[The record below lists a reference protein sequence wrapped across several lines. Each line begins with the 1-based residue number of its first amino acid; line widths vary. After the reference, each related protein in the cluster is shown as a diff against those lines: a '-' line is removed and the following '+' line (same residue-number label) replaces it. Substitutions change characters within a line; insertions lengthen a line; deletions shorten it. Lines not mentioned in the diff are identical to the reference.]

1 MSWTLGFFFSFFFF
15 FLILLLM
22 IRIRGDT
29 KHLQSKDN
37 GESEFAAQ
45 PRRNRATRKLPYST

>member
-1 MSWTLGFFFSFFFF
+1 MSWTLGFFFSF

-45 PRRNRATRKLPYST
+45 PRNRATQKLPYST